1 MRRYGI
7 WLAAATVSLLG
18 TQVLGFAMAWV
29 AAGRGGAFAGLVL
42 TAINL
47 PRVLLLLAGGA
58 VADRVGAWRVMIV
71 ADVVMTAVMLAV
83 AGAAVAWGEQPW
95 LLVGAALAVGLVDAF
110 YLPSSGSLPRLLV
123 SGPGLARALSARHL
137 AGQLV
142 AAAGPPVGAVVVA
155 AAGIAAAA
163 LGNAVTFA
171 LMALVLVGLRRSLP
185 DLGRPA
191 SAAPAQAGGF
201 WQQAVDGL
209 RTAGRD
215 RVLRPALLLTAAAAA
230 SLLPVSGLLVPL
242 LARQR
247 HWPAAAGGA
256 VVGAVAL
263 GTAVVASI
271 VLARGAARRPGA
283 AAITGLL
290 IAAGAVAALAVAPGV
305 AVAIGAGLVVGVG
318 AGLFSAHIAPLVLG
332 AAPATH
338 LARIQAVLV
347 LVQSVPLLVT
357 TNVLGGLADAGSV
370 SVVLLVC
377 ASALGLAAT
386 VTAVRS
392 DLPTAAGAADGSG
405 GTVPTAGAGDGSGGA
420 VPAGAEGGAGG
431 GGAGQAAV
439 GGRGGA

>member
-1 MRRYGI
+1 VRRYGI

-29 AAGRGGAFAGLVL
+29 AAGRGGTFAGLVL

-142 AAAGPPVGAVVVA
+142 AAAGPPLGALLVA

-163 LGNAVTFA
+163 LGNAATFA
-171 LMALVLVGLRRSLP
+171 LMAVVLLGLRRSLP

-191 SAAPAQAGGF
+191 GVAPARAGRF
-201 WQQAVDGL
+201 WRQAVDGL
-209 RTAGRD
+209 RTVGRD

-263 GTAVVASI
+263 GTALVASI

-283 AAITGLL
+283 AAIAGLL
-290 IAAGAVAALAVAPGV
+290 IAAGAVAAIAVAPGV
-305 AVAIGAGLVVGVG
+305 AVAISAGLVVGVG

-332 AAPATH
+332 AAPAAH

-357 TNVLGGLADAGSV
+357 TNVLGRLADAGSA

-377 ASALGLAAT
+377 ASALALAAT

-392 DLPTAAGAADGSG
+392 DLPA
-405 GTVPTAGAGDGSGGA
+405 AGAGDGSGGA
-420 VPAGAEGGAGG
+420 VPAGAEVGAGG
-431 GGAGQAAV
+431 GGAGEVAV
-439 GGRGGA
+439 GDRGGT

>member
-83 AGAAVAWGEQPW
+83 AGAAAVWGEQPW

-142 AAAGPPVGAVVVA
+142 AAAGPPLGAVVVA

-171 LMALVLVGLRRSLP
+171 LMALVLLGLRRSLP
-185 DLGRPA
+185 ELGRPA
-191 SAAPAQAGGF
+191 SAAPARAGGF
-201 WQQAVDGL
+201 WRQAVDGL

-318 AGLFSAHIAPLVLG
+318 AGLFSAHFAPLVLG

-338 LARIQAVLV
+338 LA
-347 LVQSVPLLVT
+347 
-357 TNVLGGLADAGSV
+357 
-370 SVVLLVC
+370 
-377 ASALGLAAT
+377 
-386 VTAVRS
+386 
-392 DLPTAAGAADGSG
+392 
-405 GTVPTAGAGDGSGGA
+405 
-420 VPAGAEGGAGG
+420 
-431 GGAGQAAV
+431 
-439 GGRGGA
+439 

>member
-1 MRRYGI
+1 MRGYGI

-58 VADRVGAWRVMIV
+58 VADRVGAWHVMIV
-71 ADVVMTAVMLAV
+71 ADVVMTVVMLV
-83 AGAAVAWGEQPW
+83 LAGAALAVGEQPW

-123 SGPGLARALSARHL
+123 SGPGLARALSARQL

-142 AAAGPPVGAVVVA
+142 AAAGPPLGALVVA

-163 LGNAVTFA
+163 LGNAATFA
-171 LMALVLVGLRRSLP
+171 LMAVVLLGLRRSLP
-185 DLGRPA
+185 GP
-191 SAAPAQAGGF
+191 AAPTGAAPVPAARGF
-201 WQQAVDGL
+201 WRQAADGV
-209 RTAGRD
+209 RTAAGD

-230 SLLPVSGLLVPL
+230 FLLPVAGLLVPL

-247 HWPAAAGGA
+247 QWPAAAGGSI
-256 VVGAVAL
+256 VGAIAL
-263 GTAVVASI
+263 GTAVVAGT
-271 VLARGAARRPGA
+271 VLLRGAARRPGA
-283 AAITGLL
+283 VAITGLL
-290 IAAGAVAALAVAPGV
+290 IAAGSVGALAVAPG
-305 AVAIGAGLVVGVG
+305 APAAIGAGLVAGLG
-318 AGLFSAHIAPLVLG
+318 NGLFSAHIAPLVLE

-357 TNVLGGLADAGSV
+357 NNALGGLADAGSA

-377 ASALGLAAT
+377 ASALALATAL
-386 VTAVRS
+386 TAVCS
-392 DLPTAAGAADGSG
+392 DLGQAGRFQRAPSS
-405 GTVPTAGAGDGSGGA
+405 AGVGA
-420 VPAGAEGGAGG
+420 VP
-431 GGAGQAAV
+431 V
-439 GGRGGA
+439 RLP